1 MQAEKKD
8 MNLNSAKTPK
18 WSDFLQVADLR
29 VVFIFFFAAFCGSNF
44 FLQRAYTSICV
55 MKVNQKVS
63 PW

>member
-18 WSDFLQVADLR
+18 WSDFLQVRDLR
-29 VVFIFFFAAFCGSNF
+29 VVFIFFFAGICGSNI
-44 FLQRAYTSICV
+44 FLQKAYMSICV
-55 MKVNQKVS
+55 TKVNQKVS